1 MQAYPWPQLSAHVT
15 RQRDTLELP
24 TRNTTKEKRTRNMT
38 KNAHVAPPV
47 GTIYR
52 LSHVRWHKRLRED
65 EY

>member
-1 MQAYPWPQLSAHVT
+1 
-15 RQRDTLELP
+15 
-24 TRNTTKEKRTRNMT
+24 MT